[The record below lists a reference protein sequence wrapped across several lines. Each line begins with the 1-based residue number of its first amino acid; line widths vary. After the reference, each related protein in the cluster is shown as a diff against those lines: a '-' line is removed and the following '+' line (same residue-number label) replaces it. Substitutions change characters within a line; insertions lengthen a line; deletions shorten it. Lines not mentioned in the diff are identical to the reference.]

1 MALTPNR
8 YRMPTMLL
16 TLTISLMCFLVLGV
30 PIAFALGLAGVT
42 AILLN
47 GSIPLVVV
55 AQKVYAS
62 LDSFPLLAIPLF
74 IYAGS
79 VMNSGGITER
89 IVDFAKSLVGHL
101 RGGLGQVVVITS
113 LIFAAISGSAAAA
126 AAAVG
131 GMLLPSMKK
140 EGYDEAYSVVIVAGA
155 AILGPIIPPSIL
167 MVIFS
172 SMTGESVGALFI
184 AGIVPGLLITGV
196 LMVMVYLLAGK
207 MGARQMQRASLAQVG
222 RSFVRAVPALLMPL
236 IIIVGILSG
245 VFTATEAGVIAVAYG
260 VAYGF
265 VTGQLSFATLR
276 RETLAAAITSSSI
289 LIILG
294 GAALVSWLLSREGVP
309 AELAA
314 LTQQWVHSKWTLLA
328 LLLVLLFVV
337 GIFIEPIPAMIM
349 LVPVL
354 LPITNA
360 YGIEPTHFAV
370 IMTVGVLLGSL
381 SPPVA
386 VLVLIAAKAGNVD
399 YSRTNKPLVPVFLAL
414 TATHALITFVPWFS
428 TGLGQWLSV
437 N

>member
-1 MALTPNR
+1 
-8 YRMPTMLL
+8 MLL
-16 TLTISLMCFLVLGV
+16 TLTISLLGFLVLGV
-30 PIAFALGLAGVT
+30 PIAFALGLAGLT
-42 AILLN
+42 AMMIN
-47 GSIPLVVV
+47 GSIPLVVA

-74 IYAGS
+74 IYAGA

-89 IVDFAKSLVGHL
+89 IVVFAKTLVGHL
-101 RGGLGQVVVITS
+101 RGGLGQVVVLTS

-131 GMLLPSMKK
+131 GMLLPTMKR
-140 EGYDEAYSVVIVAGA
+140 EGYDEPYSVVIVASS

-172 SMTGESVGALFI
+172 SMTGESVAALFI
-184 AGIVPGLLITGV
+184 AGVIPGLLITLV
-196 LMVMVYLLAGK
+196 LMGMVYALAGR
-207 MGARQMQRASLAQVG
+207 MGAKAQA
-222 RSFVRAVPALLMPL
+222 RSTWGERSHAFKQALPALLMPL

-245 VFTATEAGVIAVAYG
+245 VFTATEAGVVAVAYG
-260 VAYGF
+260 IVYGF
-265 VTGQLSFATLR
+265 VTRQLTLATLR

-289 LIILG
+289 LVILG
-294 GAALVSWLLSREGVP
+294 GAALVSWLLASEGVP

-314 LTQQWVHSKWTLLA
+314 LVKAHVESKAMLLF
-328 LLLVLLFVV
+328 LLLVILFLV

-360 YGIEPTHFAV
+360 YGIDPVHFAV
-370 IMTVGVLLGSL
+370 IMTIGTLLGSL

-386 VLVLIAAKAGNVD
+386 VLVLIAAKSANVD
-399 YSRTNKPLVPVFLAL
+399 YSKTNGPLMPMFIAL
-414 TATHALITFVPWFS
+414 MITHAVVTFVPDLS
-428 TGLGQWLSV
+428 TALVRWLGV
-437 N
+437 GG

>member
-1 MALTPNR
+1 
-8 YRMPTMLL
+8 MLL
-16 TLTISLMCFLVLGV
+16 TLTISLLGFLVLGV
-30 PIAFALGLAGVT
+30 PIAFALGLAGLT
-42 AILLN
+42 AILIN

-89 IVDFAKSLVGHL
+89 IVDFAKSLVGHI
-101 RGGLGQVVVITS
+101 RGGLGQVVVLTS

-131 GMLLPSMKK
+131 GMLLPAMKR
-140 EGYDEAYSVVIVAGA
+140 EGYDEPYSVVIVASA

-172 SMTGESVGALFI
+172 SMTGESVGALFV

-196 LMVMVYLLAGK
+196 LMLMVYLLAGK
-207 MGARQMQRASLAQVG
+207 MGAKAQR
-222 RSFVRAVPALLMPL
+222 RATTAEMLHAFKRALPALMMPL

-245 VFTATEAGVIAVAYG
+245 AFTATEAGVVAVAYG
-260 VAYGF
+260 IAYGF
-265 VTGQLSFATLR
+265 VTRQLDFATLR
-276 RETLAAAITSSSI
+276 KETLAAAITSSSI
-289 LIILG
+289 LVILG

-314 LTQQWVHSKWTLLA
+314 LVKAHVESKAMLLF
-328 LLLVLLFVV
+328 LLLVVLFVV

-360 YGIEPTHFAV
+360 YGIEPVHFAV

-399 YSRTNKPLVPVFLAL
+399 YSKTNGPLVPMFVAL
-414 TATHALITFVPWFS
+414 TLTHAVVTFVPELS
-428 TGLGQWLSV
+428 TGMVRWLGMGG
-437 N
+437 

>member
-1 MALTPNR
+1 
-8 YRMPTMLL
+8 MLL
-16 TLTISLMCFLVLGV
+16 TLTISLLAFLVLGV
-30 PIAFALGLAGVT
+30 PIAFALGLAGLT
-42 AILLN
+42 AIVIN
-47 GSIPLVVV
+47 GTIPLVVV

-101 RGGLGQVVVITS
+101 RGGLGQVVVLTS
-113 LIFAAISGSAAAA
+113 LIFASISGSAAAA

-131 GMLLPSMKK
+131 GMLLPAMKR
-140 EGYDEAYSVVIVAGA
+140 EGYDEPYSVVIVASA

-172 SMTGESVGALFI
+172 SMTGESVGALFV
-184 AGIVPGLLITGV
+184 AGIGPGLLITGV

-207 MGARQMQRASLAQVG
+207 MGAKQLQRASAVEMWHA
-222 RSFVRAVPALLMPL
+222 FVRAVPALVMPL

-245 VFTATEAGVIAVAYG
+245 VFTATEAGVVAVAYG
-260 VAYGF
+260 IAYGF
-265 VTGQLSFATLR
+265 ITRQLSFETLR

-309 AELAA
+309 AELAE
-314 LTQQWVHSKWTLLA
+314 LVKQWVSSKEMLLF
-328 LLLVLLFVV
+328 LLLVVLFVV

-360 YGIEPTHFAV
+360 YGVEPIHFAV

-399 YSRTNKPLVPVFLAL
+399 YSRTNKPLIPVFIAL
-414 TATHALITFVPWFS
+414 TVTHGIVTFVPALSVGLVKWL
-428 TGLGQWLSV
+428 GLGV
-437 N
+437 

>member
-1 MALTPNR
+1 
-8 YRMPTMLL
+8 MLL
-16 TLTISLMCFLVLGV
+16 TLTISLLAFLVLGV
-30 PIAFALGLAGVT
+30 PIAFALGLAGLT
-42 AILLN
+42 AIVIN
-47 GSIPLVVV
+47 GTIPLVVV

-101 RGGLGQVVVITS
+101 RGGLGQVVVLTS
-113 LIFAAISGSAAAA
+113 LIFASISGSAAAA

-131 GMLLPSMKK
+131 GMLLPAMKR
-140 EGYDEAYSVVIVAGA
+140 EGYDEPYSVVIVASA

-172 SMTGESVGALFI
+172 SMTGESVGALFV
-184 AGIVPGLLITGV
+184 AGIGPGLLITGV
-196 LMVMVYLLAGK
+196 LMLMVYLLAGK
-207 MGARQMQRASLAQVG
+207 MGAKQSRRASA
-222 RSFVRAVPALLMPL
+222 REMWHAFVRAVPALVMPL

-245 VFTATEAGVIAVAYG
+245 VFTATEAGVVAVAYG
-260 VAYGF
+260 IAYGF
-265 VTGQLSFATLR
+265 ITRQLSFETLR

-294 GAALVSWLLSREGVP
+294 GAALVSWLLSSEGVP
-309 AELAA
+309 AELAE
-314 LTQQWVHSKWTLLA
+314 LVKQWVSSKEMLLF
-328 LLLVLLFVV
+328 LLLVVLFVV

-360 YGIEPTHFAV
+360 YGVEPIHFAV

-399 YSRTNKPLVPVFLAL
+399 YSRTNKPLIPVFIAL
-414 TATHALITFVPWFS
+414 TVTHGIVTFVPALSVGLVKWL
-428 TGLGQWLSV
+428 GLGV
-437 N
+437 

>member
-1 MALTPNR
+1 
-8 YRMPTMLL
+8 MLL
-16 TLTISLMCFLVLGV
+16 TLTISLLAFLVLGV
-30 PIAFALGLAGVT
+30 PIAFALGLAGLT
-42 AILLN
+42 AIVIN
-47 GSIPLVVV
+47 GTIPLVVV

-101 RGGLGQVVVITS
+101 RGGLGQVVVLTS
-113 LIFAAISGSAAAA
+113 LIFASISGSAAAS

-131 GMLLPSMKK
+131 GMLLPAMKR
-140 EGYDEAYSVVIVAGA
+140 EGYDEPYSVVIVASA

-172 SMTGESVGALFI
+172 SMTGVSVGALFV
-184 AGIVPGLLITGV
+184 AGIGPGLLITGV
-196 LMVMVYLLAGK
+196 LMLMVYLLAGK
-207 MGARQMQRASLAQVG
+207 MGARQLQRASGAAMWHT
-222 RSFVRAVPALLMPL
+222 FVRAIPALVMPL
-236 IIIVGILSG
+236 IIIVGILTG
-245 VFTATEAGVIAVAYG
+245 VFTATEAGVVAVAYG
-260 VAYGF
+260 IGYGF
-265 VTGQLSFATLR
+265 VTRQLSFETLR

-294 GAALVSWLLSREGVP
+294 GAALVSWLLTREGVP

-314 LTQQWVHSKWTLLA
+314 LVKQWVSSKTMLLL
-328 LLLVLLFVV
+328 LLLVVLFVV

-360 YGIEPTHFAV
+360 YGVDPIHFAV

-399 YSRTNKPLVPVFLAL
+399 YSRTNKPLIPVFIALTVAHAIVVFVPVL
-414 TATHALITFVPWFS
+414 S
-428 TGLGQWLSV
+428 TGLVRLMGLGS
-437 N
+437 

>member
-1 MALTPNR
+1 
-8 YRMPTMLL
+8 MLL
-16 TLTISLMCFLVLGV
+16 TLTISLLGFLVLGV
-30 PIAFALGLAGVT
+30 PIAFALGLAGLT

-47 GSIPLVVV
+47 GAIPLVVV

-89 IVDFAKSLVGHL
+89 IVDFAKSLVGHI
-101 RGGLGQVVVITS
+101 RGGLGQVVVLTS

-131 GMLLPSMKK
+131 GMLLPAMKR
-140 EGYDEAYSVVIVAGA
+140 EGYDEPYSVVIVASS
-155 AILGPIIPPSIL
+155 AILGPIVPPSIL

-172 SMTGESVGALFI
+172 SMTGESVGALFV
-184 AGIVPGLLITGV
+184 AGIVPGLLIAGV
-196 LMVMVYLLAGK
+196 LMFMVYLLAGK
-207 MGARQMQRASLAQVG
+207 MGAKAQRRASFG
-222 RSFVRAVPALLMPL
+222 EMWRAFTRAMPALMMPL

-245 VFTATEAGVIAVAYG
+245 VFTATEAGVVAVAYG
-260 VAYGF
+260 IVYGF
-265 VTGQLSFATLR
+265 VTRQLDFATLR
-276 RETLAAAITSSSI
+276 KETLAAAITSSSI
-289 LIILG
+289 LVILG

-314 LTQQWVHSKWTLLA
+314 LVKAHVESKTMLLF

-360 YGIEPTHFAV
+360 FGIEPLHFAV

-399 YSRTNKPLVPVFLAL
+399 YSRTNGPLIPMFVAL
-414 TATHALITFVPWFS
+414 TLTHAVVTFVPQLS
-428 TGLGQWLSV
+428 TGLVRWLGV
-437 N
+437 GG

>member
-1 MALTPNR
+1 MAPILNLFR
-8 YRMPTMLL
+8 ALSMLL
-16 TLTISLMCFLVLGV
+16 TLTISLIAFLLLGV

-42 AILLN
+42 AVLV
-47 GSIPLVVV
+47 GGIPLVVV

-89 IVDFAKSLVGHL
+89 IVAFAKALVGHL
-101 RGGLGQVVVITS
+101 RGGLGQVVVLTS

-131 GMLLPSMKK
+131 GMLLPAMK
-140 EGYDEAYSVVIVAGA
+140 EDGYDEGQAVVIVAGA
-155 AILGPIIPPSIL
+155 SILGPIIPPSIL

-184 AGIVPGLLITGV
+184 AGIVPGLLIAAV
-196 LMVMVYLLAGK
+196 LMGMVYLVGGK
-207 MGARQMQRASLAQVG
+207 MGTRQAQRASMAVVAQ
-222 RSFVRAVPALLMPL
+222 RFMAALPALVMPV
-236 IIIVGILSG
+236 IIVVGILSG
-245 VFTATEAGVIAVAYG
+245 VFTATEAGVVAVAYG
-260 VAYGF
+260 VVYGF
-265 VTGQLSFATLR
+265 VTRQLDWATLR

-289 LIILG
+289 LVILG

-309 AELAA
+309 ADLAA
-314 LTQQWVHSKWTLLA
+314 FTQEWVSSRWALLA

-360 YGIEPTHFAV
+360 YGIEPVHFAV

-386 VLVLIAAKAGNVD
+386 VLVLIAAKAGRMPNA
-399 YSRTNKPLVPVFLAL
+399 RTTRALVPLFLVL
-414 TATHALITFVPWFS
+414 TATHAVITFVPWLS
-428 TGLGQWLSV
+428 TGLGRLL
-437 N
+437 NL

>member
-1 MALTPNR
+1 
-8 YRMPTMLL
+8 MLL
-16 TLTISLMCFLVLGV
+16 TLTISLLGFLVLGV
-30 PIAFALGLAGVT
+30 PIAFALGLAGLT

-89 IVDFAKSLVGHL
+89 IVDFAKSLVGHI
-101 RGGLGQVVVITS
+101 RGGLGQVVVLTS

-131 GMLLPSMKK
+131 GMLLPAMKR
-140 EGYDEAYSVVIVAGA
+140 EGYDEPYSVVIVASS

-172 SMTGESVGALFI
+172 SMTGESVGALFV

-196 LMVMVYLLAGK
+196 LMFMVYLLAGQ
-207 MGARQMQRASLAQVG
+207 MGAKAQRRASF
-222 RSFVRAVPALLMPL
+222 SEMWRAFKRAMPALMMPL

-245 VFTATEAGVIAVAYG
+245 VFTATEAGVVAVAYG
-260 VAYGF
+260 IVYGF
-265 VTGQLSFATLR
+265 VTRQLDFATLR
-276 RETLAAAITSSSI
+276 KETLAAAITSSSI
-289 LIILG
+289 LVILG

-314 LTQQWVHSKWTLLA
+314 LVKAHVDSRAMLLF

-360 YGIEPTHFAV
+360 YGIEPIHFAV

-399 YSRTNKPLVPVFLAL
+399 YSRTNGPLIPMFVAL
-414 TATHALITFVPWFS
+414 TLTHAVVTFVPQLS
-428 TGLGQWLSV
+428 TGLVRWLGV
-437 N
+437 GG

>member
-1 MALTPNR
+1 
-8 YRMPTMLL
+8 MLL
-16 TLTISLMCFLVLGV
+16 TLTISLLGFLVLGV

-47 GSIPLVVV
+47 GTIPLVVV

-89 IVDFAKSLVGHL
+89 IVDFAKSLVGHI
-101 RGGLGQVVVITS
+101 RGGLGQVVVLTS

-131 GMLLPSMKK
+131 GMLLPAMKR
-140 EGYDEAYSVVIVAGA
+140 EGYDEPYSVVIVASA
-155 AILGPIIPPSIL
+155 AILGPIVPPSIL

-172 SMTGESVGALFI
+172 SMTGESVGALFV
-184 AGIVPGLLITGV
+184 AGIVPGLLISGV
-196 LMVMVYLLAGK
+196 LMLMVYLLAGK
-207 MGARQMQRASLAQVG
+207 MGAKAQSRATLV
-222 RSFVRAVPALLMPL
+222 VMWRAFKRAMPALLMPL

-245 VFTATEAGVIAVAYG
+245 VFTATEAGVVAVAYG
-260 VAYGF
+260 IGYGF
-265 VTGQLSFATLR
+265 VTRQLDFTTLR

-289 LIILG
+289 LVILG

-309 AELAA
+309 AELAELVKA
-314 LTQQWVHSKWTLLA
+314 NVESKTMLLF

-354 LPITNA
+354 LPITSA
-360 YGIEPTHFAV
+360 YGIEPVHFAV

-399 YSRTNKPLVPVFLAL
+399 YSRTSGPLIPVFLAL
-414 TATHALITFVPWFS
+414 TLTHAVVTFVPGLS
-428 TGLGQWLSV
+428 TGLVRWFGLGG
-437 N
+437 

>member
-1 MALTPNR
+1 
-8 YRMPTMLL
+8 MLL
-16 TLTISLMCFLVLGV
+16 TLTISLLGFLVLGV
-30 PIAFALGLAGVT
+30 PIAFALGLAGLT

-89 IVDFAKSLVGHL
+89 IVDFAKSLVGHI
-101 RGGLGQVVVITS
+101 RGGLGQVVVLTS

-131 GMLLPSMKK
+131 GMLLPAMKR
-140 EGYDEAYSVVIVAGA
+140 EGYDEPYSVVIVASS

-172 SMTGESVGALFI
+172 SMTGESVGALFL
-184 AGIVPGLLITGV
+184 AGIVPGLMIAGV
-196 LMVMVYLLAGK
+196 LMLMVYLLAGK
-207 MGARQMQRASLAQVG
+207 MGARAQRRATLGEMWLA
-222 RSFVRAVPALLMPL
+222 FKRAMPALMMPL

-245 VFTATEAGVIAVAYG
+245 VFTATEAGVVAVAYG
-260 VAYGF
+260 IVYGF
-265 VTGQLSFATLR
+265 VTRQLDFATLR
-276 RETLAAAITSSSI
+276 KETLAAAITSSSI
-289 LIILG
+289 LVILG

-314 LTQQWVHSKWTLLA
+314 LVKAHVESKTMLLF
-328 LLLVLLFVV
+328 LLLVVLFVV

-360 YGIEPTHFAV
+360 YGVEPVHFAV

-399 YSRTNKPLVPVFLAL
+399 YSKTNGPLIPMFVAL
-414 TATHALITFVPWFS
+414 TLTHAVVTFVPQLS
-428 TGLGQWLSV
+428 TGLVRWLGV
-437 N
+437 GG

>member
-1 MALTPNR
+1 
-8 YRMPTMLL
+8 MLL
-16 TLTISLMCFLVLGV
+16 TLTISLLAFLVLGV
-30 PIAFALGLAGVT
+30 PIAFALGLAGLT
-42 AILLN
+42 AIVIN
-47 GSIPLVVV
+47 GTIPLVVV

-89 IVDFAKSLVGHL
+89 IVNFAKSLVGHL
-101 RGGLGQVVVITS
+101 RGGLGQVVVLTS
-113 LIFAAISGSAAAA
+113 LIFASISGSAAAA

-131 GMLLPSMKK
+131 GMLLPAMKR
-140 EGYDEAYSVVIVAGA
+140 EGYDEPYSVVIVASA

-172 SMTGESVGALFI
+172 SMTGESVGALFV
-184 AGIVPGLLITGV
+184 AGIGPGLLITGV

-207 MGARQMQRASLAQVG
+207 MGAKQLQRASAVEMWHA
-222 RSFVRAVPALLMPL
+222 FVRAVPALVMPL

-245 VFTATEAGVIAVAYG
+245 VFTATEAGVVAVAYG
-260 VAYGF
+260 IAYGF
-265 VTGQLSFATLR
+265 ITRQLSFETLR

-309 AELAA
+309 AELAE
-314 LTQQWVHSKWTLLA
+314 LVKQWVSSKEMLLF
-328 LLLVLLFVV
+328 LLLVVLFVV

-360 YGIEPTHFAV
+360 YGVEPIHFAV

-399 YSRTNKPLVPVFLAL
+399 YSRTNKPLIPVFIAL
-414 TATHALITFVPWFS
+414 TVTHGIVTFVPALSVGLVKWL
-428 TGLGQWLSV
+428 GLGV
-437 N
+437 

>member
-1 MALTPNR
+1 
-8 YRMPTMLL
+8 MLL
-16 TLTISLMCFLVLGV
+16 TLTISLLGFLVLGV
-30 PIAFALGLAGVT
+30 PIAFALGLAGLT

-89 IVDFAKSLVGHL
+89 IVDFAKSLVGHI
-101 RGGLGQVVVITS
+101 RGGLGQVVVLTS

-131 GMLLPSMKK
+131 GMLLPAMKR
-140 EGYDEAYSVVIVAGA
+140 EGYDEPYSVVIVASS

-172 SMTGESVGALFI
+172 SMTGESVGALFV

-196 LMVMVYLLAGK
+196 LMFMVYLLAGQ
-207 MGARQMQRASLAQVG
+207 MGAKAQRRASF
-222 RSFVRAVPALLMPL
+222 SEMWRAFKRAMPALMMPL

-245 VFTATEAGVIAVAYG
+245 VFTATEAGVVAVAYG
-260 VAYGF
+260 IVYGF
-265 VTGQLSFATLR
+265 VTRQLDFATLR
-276 RETLAAAITSSSI
+276 KETLAAAITSSSI
-289 LIILG
+289 LVILG

-309 AELAA
+309 AELA
-314 LTQQWVHSKWTLLA
+314 TLVKAHVDSRAMLLF

-360 YGIEPTHFAV
+360 YGIEPIHFAV

-399 YSRTNKPLVPVFLAL
+399 YSRTNGPLIPMFVAL
-414 TATHALITFVPWFS
+414 TLTHAVVTFVPQLS
-428 TGLGQWLSV
+428 TGLVRWLGV
-437 N
+437 GG

>member
-1 MALTPNR
+1 
-8 YRMPTMLL
+8 MLL
-16 TLTISLMCFLVLGV
+16 TLTISLLAFLVLGV
-30 PIAFALGLAGVT
+30 PIAFALGLAGLT
-42 AILLN
+42 AIVIN
-47 GSIPLVVV
+47 GTIPLVVV

-89 IVDFAKSLVGHL
+89 IVDFAKSLVGHM
-101 RGGLGQVVVITS
+101 RGGLGQVVVLTS
-113 LIFAAISGSAAAA
+113 GIFASISGSAAAS

-131 GMLLPSMKK
+131 GMLLPAMKR
-140 EGYDEAYSVVIVAGA
+140 EGYDEPYSVVIVASA

-172 SMTGESVGALFI
+172 SMTGESVGALFV
-184 AGIVPGLLITGV
+184 AGIGPGLLIIGV
-196 LMVMVYLLAGK
+196 LMLMVYLLAGK
-207 MGARQMQRASLAQVG
+207 MGAKQSRRASA
-222 RSFVRAVPALLMPL
+222 REMWHAFMRAVPALMMPL

-245 VFTATEAGVIAVAYG
+245 VFTATEAGAVAVAYG
-260 VAYGF
+260 IAYGF
-265 VTGQLSFATLR
+265 VTRQLSIETLR

-309 AELAA
+309 AELAE
-314 LTQQWVHSKWTLLA
+314 LVKQWVSSKEMLLF
-328 LLLVLLFVV
+328 LLLVVLFVV

-360 YGIEPTHFAV
+360 YGVEPIHFAV

-399 YSRTNKPLVPVFLAL
+399 YSRTNKPLIPMFIAL
-414 TATHALITFVPWFS
+414 TGAHVIVTFVPALSVGLVKWL
-428 TGLGQWLSV
+428 GLGV
-437 N
+437 

>member
-1 MALTPNR
+1 
-8 YRMPTMLL
+8 MLL
-16 TLTISLMCFLVLGV
+16 TLTISLLAFLVLGV
-30 PIAFALGLAGVT
+30 PIAFALGLAGLT
-42 AILLN
+42 AIVIN

-101 RGGLGQVVVITS
+101 RGGLGQVVVLTS
-113 LIFAAISGSAAAA
+113 LIFASISGSAAAA

-131 GMLLPSMKK
+131 GMLLPAMKR
-140 EGYDEAYSVVIVAGA
+140 EGYDEPYSVVIVASS

-172 SMTGESVGALFI
+172 SMTGESVGALFV
-184 AGIVPGLLITGV
+184 AGIGPGLLITGV
-196 LMVMVYLLAGK
+196 LMVMVYLMAGK
-207 MGARQMQRASLAQVG
+207 MGAKQLRRAAPDEMW
-222 RSFVRAVPALLMPL
+222 RSFKRAVPALVMPL

-245 VFTATEAGVIAVAYG
+245 VFTATEAGVVAVAYG
-260 VAYGF
+260 IAYGF
-265 VTGQLSFATLR
+265 VTRQLSFAALR

-314 LTQQWVHSKWTLLA
+314 LVKQWVSSKEM
-328 LLLVLLFVV
+328 LLLLLLGVLFVV

-360 YGIEPTHFAV
+360 YGLEPVHFAV

-399 YSRTNKPLVPVFLAL
+399 YSRTNKPLIPMFIAL
-414 TATHALITFVPWFS
+414 TVAHGIVTFVPP
-428 TGLGQWLSV
+428 LSV
-437 N
+437 GLVRLMGLAG

>member
-1 MALTPNR
+1 
-8 YRMPTMLL
+8 MLL
-16 TLTISLMCFLVLGV
+16 TLTISLLGFLVLGV
-30 PIAFALGLAGVT
+30 PIAFALGLAGLT

-89 IVDFAKSLVGHL
+89 IVDLAKSLVGHI
-101 RGGLGQVVVITS
+101 RGGLGQVVVLTS

-131 GMLLPSMKK
+131 GMLLPAMKR
-140 EGYDEAYSVVIVAGA
+140 EGYDEPYSVVIVASS

-172 SMTGESVGALFI
+172 SMTGESVGALFV

-196 LMVMVYLLAGK
+196 LMFMVYLLAGQ
-207 MGARQMQRASLAQVG
+207 MGAKAQRRASF
-222 RSFVRAVPALLMPL
+222 SEMWRAFKRAMPALMMPL

-245 VFTATEAGVIAVAYG
+245 VFTATEAGVVAVAYG
-260 VAYGF
+260 IVYGF
-265 VTGQLSFATLR
+265 VTRQLDFATLR
-276 RETLAAAITSSSI
+276 KETLAAAITSSSI
-289 LIILG
+289 LVILG

-314 LTQQWVHSKWTLLA
+314 FVKAHVDSRAMLLF

-360 YGIEPTHFAV
+360 YGIEPIHFAV

-399 YSRTNKPLVPVFLAL
+399 YSRTNGPLIPMFVAL
-414 TATHALITFVPWFS
+414 TLTHAVVTFVPQLS
-428 TGLGQWLSV
+428 TGLVRWLGV
-437 N
+437 GG

>member
-1 MALTPNR
+1 
-8 YRMPTMLL
+8 MLL
-16 TLTISLMCFLVLGV
+16 TLTISLLGFLVLGV
-30 PIAFALGLAGVT
+30 PIAFALGLAGLT

-89 IVDFAKSLVGHL
+89 IVDFAKSLVGHI
-101 RGGLGQVVVITS
+101 RGGLGQVVVLTS

-131 GMLLPSMKK
+131 GMLLPAMKR
-140 EGYDEAYSVVIVAGA
+140 EGYDEPYSVVIVASS

-172 SMTGESVGALFI
+172 SMTGESVGALFV

-196 LMVMVYLLAGK
+196 LMFMVYLLAGK
-207 MGARQMQRASLAQVG
+207 MGAKAQRRASF
-222 RSFVRAVPALLMPL
+222 SEMWRAFKRAMPALMMPL

-245 VFTATEAGVIAVAYG
+245 VFTATEAGVVAVAYG
-260 VAYGF
+260 IVYGF
-265 VTGQLSFATLR
+265 VTRQLDFATLR
-276 RETLAAAITSSSI
+276 KETLAAAITSSSI
-289 LIILG
+289 LVILG

-314 LTQQWVHSKWTLLA
+314 LVKAHVDSRAMLLF

-360 YGIEPTHFAV
+360 YGIEPIHFAV

-399 YSRTNKPLVPVFLAL
+399 YSRTNGPLIPMFVAL
-414 TATHALITFVPWFS
+414 TLTHAVVTFVPQLS
-428 TGLGQWLSV
+428 TGLVRWLGV
-437 N
+437 GG

>member
-1 MALTPNR
+1 
-8 YRMPTMLL
+8 MLL
-16 TLTISLMCFLVLGV
+16 TLTISLLGFLVLGV
-30 PIAFALGLAGVT
+30 PIAFALGLAGLT

-89 IVDFAKSLVGHL
+89 IVDFAKSLVGHI
-101 RGGLGQVVVITS
+101 RGGLGQVVVLTS

-131 GMLLPSMKK
+131 GMLLPAMKR
-140 EGYDEAYSVVIVAGA
+140 EGYDEPYSVVIVASS

-172 SMTGESVGALFI
+172 SMTGESVGALFL

-196 LMVMVYLLAGK
+196 LMFMVYLLAGK
-207 MGARQMQRASLAQVG
+207 MGAKAQRRASVG
-222 RSFVRAVPALLMPL
+222 EMWHAFKRAMPALMMPL

-245 VFTATEAGVIAVAYG
+245 VFTATEAGVVAVAYG
-260 VAYGF
+260 IAYGF
-265 VTGQLSFATLR
+265 VTRQLDFATLR
-276 RETLAAAITSSSI
+276 KETLAAAITSSSI
-289 LIILG
+289 LVILG

-314 LTQQWVHSKWTLLA
+314 LVKAHVESKTMLLF

-360 YGIEPTHFAV
+360 YGIEPIHFAV

-399 YSRTNKPLVPVFLAL
+399 YSRTNGPLIPMFVAL
-414 TATHALITFVPWFS
+414 TLTHAVVTFVPQLS
-428 TGLGQWLSV
+428 TGLVRWLGV
-437 N
+437 GG

>member
-1 MALTPNR
+1 
-8 YRMPTMLL
+8 MLL
-16 TLTISLMCFLVLGV
+16 TLTISLLGFLVLGV
-30 PIAFALGLAGVT
+30 PIAFALGLAGLT

-89 IVDFAKSLVGHL
+89 IVDFAKSLVGHI
-101 RGGLGQVVVITS
+101 RGGLGQVVVLTS

-131 GMLLPSMKK
+131 GMLLPAMKR
-140 EGYDEAYSVVIVAGA
+140 EGYDESYSVVIVASS

-172 SMTGESVGALFI
+172 SMTGESVGALFV
-184 AGIVPGLLITGV
+184 AGIVPGLLIAAV
-196 LMVMVYLLAGK
+196 LMLMVYLLAGK
-207 MGARQMQRASLAQVG
+207 MGAQAQR
-222 RSFVRAVPALLMPL
+222 RATAAEMWHAFKRAMPALMMPL

-245 VFTATEAGVIAVAYG
+245 VFTATEAGVVAVTYG
-260 VAYGF
+260 IAYGF
-265 VTGQLSFATLR
+265 ITRQLDLTTLR
-276 RETLAAAITSSSI
+276 KETLGAAITSSSI
-289 LIILG
+289 LVILG

-314 LTQQWVHSKWTLLA
+314 LVKAHVESKTMLLF
-328 LLLVLLFVV
+328 LLLVILFVV

-360 YGIEPTHFAV
+360 YGIEPVHFAV

-399 YSRTNKPLVPVFLAL
+399 YSKTNGPLLPMFAAL
-414 TATHALITFVPWFS
+414 TLTHAIVTFFPGLS
-428 TGLGQWLSV
+428 TTLVRWLGV
-437 N
+437 GG

>member
-1 MALTPNR
+1 
-8 YRMPTMLL
+8 MLL
-16 TLTISLMCFLVLGV
+16 TLTISLLGFLVLGV
-30 PIAFALGLAGVT
+30 PIAFALGLAGLT

-47 GSIPLVVV
+47 GTIPLVVV

-89 IVDFAKSLVGHL
+89 IVDFAKSLVGHI
-101 RGGLGQVVVITS
+101 RGGLGQVVVLTS

-131 GMLLPSMKK
+131 GMLLPAMKR
-140 EGYDEAYSVVIVAGA
+140 EGYDEPYSVVIVASS

-172 SMTGESVGALFI
+172 SMTGESVGALFV

-196 LMVMVYLLAGK
+196 LMFMVYLLAGK
-207 MGARQMQRASLAQVG
+207 MGAKAQRRASF
-222 RSFVRAVPALLMPL
+222 SEMWRAFKRAMPALMMPL

-245 VFTATEAGVIAVAYG
+245 VFTATEAGVVAVAYG
-260 VAYGF
+260 IVYGF
-265 VTGQLSFATLR
+265 VTRQLDFATLR
-276 RETLAAAITSSSI
+276 KETLAAAITSSSI
-289 LIILG
+289 LVILG

-314 LTQQWVHSKWTLLA
+314 LVKAHVDSRAMLLF

-360 YGIEPTHFAV
+360 YGIEPIHFAV

-399 YSRTNKPLVPVFLAL
+399 YSRTNGPLIPMFVAL
-414 TATHALITFVPWFS
+414 TLTHAVVTFVPQLS
-428 TGLGQWLSV
+428 TGLVRWLGV
-437 N
+437 GG

>member
-1 MALTPNR
+1 
-8 YRMPTMLL
+8 MLL
-16 TLTISLMCFLVLGV
+16 TLTISLLAFLVLGV
-30 PIAFALGLAGVT
+30 PIAFALGLAGLT
-42 AILLN
+42 AIVIN
-47 GSIPLVVV
+47 GTIPLVVV

-101 RGGLGQVVVITS
+101 RGGLGQVVVLTS
-113 LIFAAISGSAAAA
+113 LIFASISGSAAAA

-131 GMLLPSMKK
+131 GMLLPAMKR
-140 EGYDEAYSVVIVAGA
+140 EGYDEPYSVVIVASA

-172 SMTGESVGALFI
+172 SMTGESVGALFV
-184 AGIVPGLLITGV
+184 AGIGPGLLITGV
-196 LMVMVYLLAGK
+196 LMLMVYLLAGK
-207 MGARQMQRASLAQVG
+207 MGAKQSRRASA
-222 RSFVRAVPALLMPL
+222 REMWHAFVRAVPALVMPL

-245 VFTATEAGVIAVAYG
+245 VFTATEAGVVAVAYG
-260 VAYGF
+260 IAYGF
-265 VTGQLSFATLR
+265 ITRQLSFETLR

-309 AELAA
+309 AELAE
-314 LTQQWVHSKWTLLA
+314 LVKQWVSSKEMLLF
-328 LLLVLLFVV
+328 LLLVVLFVV

-360 YGIEPTHFAV
+360 YGVEPIHFAV

-399 YSRTNKPLVPVFLAL
+399 YSRTNKPLIPVFIAL
-414 TATHALITFVPWFS
+414 TVTHGIVTFVPALSVGLVKWL
-428 TGLGQWLSV
+428 GLGV
-437 N
+437 